1 MAHAPVV
8 LVVMEPLVLMH
19 IMGITVLVRMHTLV
33 DNVKQV
39 SESELTLLFTGL
51 IIIIIIII

>member
-1 MAHAPVV
+1 MSHATVV
-8 LVVMEPLVLMH
+8 LVVMEARVLIH
-19 IMGITVLVRMHTLV
+19 ILAITVLVRMDTLV

-39 SESELTLLFTGL
+39 SESEMTLLFTGL